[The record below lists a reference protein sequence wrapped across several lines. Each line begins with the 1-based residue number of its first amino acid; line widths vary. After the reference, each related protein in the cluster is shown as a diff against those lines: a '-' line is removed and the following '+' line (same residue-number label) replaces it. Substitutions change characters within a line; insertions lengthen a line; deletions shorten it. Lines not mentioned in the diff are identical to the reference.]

1 MSSWG
6 SPLLDPKKLP
16 NEQFHIIDWIRK
28 KLLVDVANLATCCHD
43 DYDVLLEVLGTVGKC
58 YVSNPVAKTL
68 VWIENHDW
76 QNCFCMS
83 SWGSPL
89 LDPKKLQNEQFYI
102 IDWMR
107 EKLLVDVANLAP
119 CCHDDYDVLLEVL
132 GTLGKCY
139 VSNPVAKTLV
149 WIENHDWHNC
159 FCMSSRGSPLLDP
172 KMLQNEQ
179 FYIIDWIRKKLLV
192 DVANLAPC
200 CHDDYDVLLKVL
212 GTLGKCYVSNPVAKT
227 LVWIEHHDWHNC
239 FCMSSRGSPLLDPK
253 KLQNEQLYIIDWI
266 RKKLLVDVA
275 NLAPCCHDDYDV
287 LLEVLG
293 TLGKCYVS
301 NPVAKTLVW
310 IENHDWHNCFCMSS
324 WGSPLLDP
332 KKLQNAQFY
341 IIDWIRKKILV
352 DVANLA
358 PCCHDDYD
366 VLLEVLGT
374 LGKCYVSNPVAKTL
388 VWIENHDWHNCFCMS
403 SWGSPLL
410 DPKKLQNEQFYIID
424 WIRKKLLVDVVN
436 LAPCCHDDYDV
447 LLEVLGTLGKC
458 YVSNPVAKTLVW
470 IENHDWHNCFCM
482 SSWGSALLGPKK
494 LQNKQF
500 YIIDWIRKKLLVDVA
515 NLAPCCHDDYD
526 VLLENWEPWANAM
539 LAILLPKPWFGLK
552 IMTGTTVF
560 ACLPGAHPYWTQKNF
575 KTNCFT

>member
-1 MSSWG
+1 MSS
-6 SPLLDPKKLP
+6 
-16 NEQFHIIDWIRK
+16 R
-28 KLLVDVANLATCCHD
+28 
-43 DYDVLLEVLGTVGKC
+43 
-58 YVSNPVAKTL
+58 
-68 VWIENHDW
+68 
-76 QNCFCMS
+76 
-83 SWGSPL
+83 GSPL

-102 IDWMR
+102 IDWIR
-107 EKLLVDVANLAP
+107 KKLLVDVANLAP

-172 KMLQNEQ
+172 KKLQNEQ
-179 FYIIDWIRKKLLV
+179 FYIIDWIRKKL
-192 DVANLAPC
+192 
-200 CHDDYDVLLKVL
+200 
-212 GTLGKCYVSNPVAKT
+212 
-227 LVWIEHHDWHNC
+227 
-239 FCMSSRGSPLLDPK
+239 M
-253 KLQNEQLYIIDWI
+253 
-266 RKKLLVDVA
+266 VDVA

-332 KKLQNAQFY
+332 KKLQNEQFY
-341 IIDWIRKKILV
+341 IIDWIRKKLLV

-424 WIRKKLLVDVVN
+424 WIRKKLLVDV
-436 LAPCCHDDYDV
+436 
-447 LLEVLGTLGKC
+447 
-458 YVSNPVAKTLVW
+458 
-470 IENHDWHNCFCM
+470 
-482 SSWGSALLGPKK
+482 
-494 LQNKQF
+494 
-500 YIIDWIRKKLLVDVA
+500 A
-515 NLAPCCHDDYD
+515 NLAPCCLLLLAAPCCC
-526 VLLENWEPWANAM
+526 VLL
-539 LAILLPKPWFGLK
+539 L
-552 IMTGTTVF
+552 TC
-560 ACLPGAHPYWTQKNF
+560 CLPAAAHLLLTPTHCIGITTPGRYTGETKN
-575 KTNCFT
+575 